1 MNKSE
6 IVSKVAAETGMSQ
19 GALDLAVGKFFQAI
33 MDSLASGDDVAIA
46 GFGSF
51 QVKHRKERQGRNPST
66 GQAMTISASN
76 AVGFKAAKALKDAVN
91 NK

>member
-6 IVSKVAAETGMSQ
+6 IVSKVATETGLSQ
-19 GALDLAVGKFFQAI
+19 GALDIAVGKVFQTI
-33 MDSLASGDDVAIA
+33 CDSLSKGEDVAIS

-51 QVKHRKERQGRNPST
+51 SVKQRKERQGRNPAT
-66 GQAMTISASN
+66 GQTMTIPASK

-91 NK
+91 H

>member
-6 IVSKVAAETGMSQ
+6 IVSKVAAETGLSQ
-19 GALDLAVGKFFQAI
+19 GALDMAVGKVFQAI
-33 MDSLASGDDVAIA
+33 SDSLSSGEDVAIS

-51 QVKHRKERQGRNPST
+51 SVKQRKERQGRNPAT
-66 GQAMTISASN
+66 GQTMTIPASK

-91 NK
+91 N

>member
-1 MNKSE
+1 MNKSD

-19 GALDLAVGKFFQAI
+19 GALDVAVGKVFQAI
-33 MDSLASGDDVAIA
+33 SDSLSNGEDVAIS

-51 QVKHRKERQGRNPST
+51 SVKQRKERQGRNPAT
-66 GQAMTISASN
+66 GETMTIPASK

-91 NK
+91 N

>member
-6 IVSKVAAETGMSQ
+6 IVSKVATETGLSQ
-19 GALDLAVGKFFQAI
+19 GALDMAVGKVFQTI
-33 MDSLASGDDVAIA
+33 SDSLSSGEDVAIS

-51 QVKHRKERQGRNPST
+51 SVKQRKERQGRNPAT
-66 GQAMTISASN
+66 GKTMTIPASK

-91 NK
+91 D

>member
-1 MNKSE
+1 MNKSD

-19 GALDLAVGKFFQAI
+19 GALDMAIGKFFKTVA
-33 MDSLASGDDVAIA
+33 DSLAGGEDVAIS

-51 QVKHRKERQGRNPST
+51 NVKHRKERQGRNPST
-66 GQAMTISASN
+66 GEPMTIAASK

-91 NK
+91 G

>member
-6 IVSKVAAETGMSQ
+6 IVAKVAAETGLSQ
-19 GALDLAVGKFFQAI
+19 GALDMALGKVFQTI
-33 MDSLASGDDVAIA
+33 SDSLASGNDVAIS

-51 QVKHRKERQGRNPST
+51 TVKQRKERQGRNPAT
-66 GQAMTISASN
+66 GQTMTIPASK

-91 NK
+91 T

>member
-1 MNKSE
+1 MNKSD
-6 IVSKVAAETGMSQ
+6 IVSKVAAETGLSQ
-19 GALDLAVGKFFQAI
+19 GALDTAVNKFFKAI
-33 MDSLASGDDVAIA
+33 SDSLSSGEDVAIA

-66 GQAMTISASN
+66 GQPMTIAASN

-91 NK
+91 G